1 MTTSSIL
8 GLLNNAALLLAMG
21 VLYDTLATWPV
32 RRGKPDLEQVFSGL
46 ILGAIGIAVMSTHWD
61 AAPGVALDTR
71 SVLLSISGLFFGV
84 VPTLLTVLITGAFR
98 LHLGGAGAWA
108 GVMTIVASGGI
119 GLAWRYWRRGMP
131 HPVSMGELFSFGV
144 VVHVTVLLCMMSL
157 PMPMALE
164 VLSTVSGP
172 VLVIFPLGTV
182 LLGKLM
188 VGRQMRRE
196 AAENLID
203 SESRFRGAFEQSA
216 VGMAQLKL
224 SGRFIRVNRQL
235 CDMTG
240 YCQEELIQKN
250 ILDITHPADVDSSRS
265 LSLRALNEPGKII
278 SMEKRYTRKDGTIV
292 WGKDSASIVRDEFG
306 APKYFAVV
314 VEDITESKKRDEALN
329 EALIVSH
336 QSEREINALF
346 KATRAIPEANH
357 FKEAAAAI
365 FQQCKETVGAGCG
378 YVALLSEDGL
388 YNSVLLLDDGG
399 FSCDV
404 DRDLPM
410 PVRGLRGEAY
420 ERGKA
425 VFDNDF
431 ASSPHA
437 GFMPDKHL
445 VLENVLFSPL
455 KFGNTVIGLIGLANK
470 PGGFSDKDKRLSG
483 SFGEIMAVALRFLQ
497 DRDALAASEQR
508 MSAIVDAMPAMLIAF
523 DENGHIIFWN
533 AECERVTGHSAEEVI
548 HHPEITHRFYPDEL
562 DRKRLNKRLSR
573 LSGDVKAFEFEITC
587 KEGSKRTL
595 SWTNISGAAPISGW
609 AAWAIGIDVTAQ
621 IKEKREKDQLEAR
634 LLQLQK
640 IEAIGALAGGIAH
653 DFNNILYP
661 ILGFAELMQEDL
673 PPDSPLRM
681 NVHEIISGAKRASDL
696 VKQILTFSRQTNQ
709 DLMAISPQLI
719 VKEAVKLARSTLP
732 STISIEQQIDPKTHL
747 ILADPT
753 QIHHVVMH
761 LITNAYHAMQELG
774 GILKV
779 SLKNIVIAEENS
791 AYADLSPGPHVLL
804 SVVDTGVG
812 ISRVILDRIFDP
824 YFSTKPKDKGTGLG
838 LSIVFGIVKSY
849 HGEIV
854 VNSALGE
861 GTTVDVYFPAVNI
874 VPKVAVKDA
883 ISNRGKNERILL
895 VEDEEQIL
903 RLEKQM
909 LERLGY
915 TVMAFTSSVDALST
929 FIADPTAFDLVMT
942 DMTMPQMTGERL
954 NQELSMIRR
963 DLPVILCTGFSEYM
977 SPEKA
982 EAFGI
987 KGFLMKPVV
996 KSELAQIVR
1005 KVLDDARSAEG
1016 NIS

>member
-1 MTTSSIL
+1 MTLSSFI

-21 VLYDTLATWPV
+21 VLYDTLVTWPV
-32 RRGKPDLEQVFSGL
+32 RVKFNWEQIFSGL
-46 ILGAIGIAVMSTHWD
+46 ILGVIGIAVMSTHWE

-71 SVLLSISGLFFGV
+71 SVLLCISGLFFGV
-84 VPTLLTVLITGAFR
+84 VPTLLAVLITGVFR
-98 LHLGGAGAWA
+98 LYLGGAGAWA
-108 GVMTIVASGGI
+108 GVMIIVASGGI
-119 GLAWRYWRRGMP
+119 GLAWRYGRRRMSP
-131 HPVSMGELFSFGV
+131 RVSTGELFSLGV
-144 VVHVTVLLCMMSL
+144 VVHVVMLLCMVTL
-157 PMPMALE
+157 PMPTALE
-164 VLSTVSGP
+164 VLSITSGP

-196 AAENLID
+196 AAENLMD
-203 SESRFRGAFEQSA
+203 SENRFRSAFEQSA

-224 SGRFIRVNRQL
+224 SGRFVRVNRQL

-240 YCQEELIQKN
+240 YCQEDLMKKT
-250 ILDITHPADVDSSRS
+250 ILDITHPADVESSR
-265 LSLRALNEPGKII
+265 LLALRALEDLGAFI
-278 SMEKRYTRKDGTIV
+278 SMDKRYIRKDGAIA
-292 WGKDSASIVRDEFG
+292 WGKDSASVVRDETG
-306 APKYFAVV
+306 APRYFAVV
-314 VEDITESKKRDEALN
+314 VEDITESKKRDAALTEALS
-329 EALIVSH
+329 VSH
-336 QSEREINALF
+336 QSEREVKALF
-346 KATRAIPEANH
+346 KATRAIPEAHH

-365 FQQCKETVGAGCG
+365 FQQCKETLGAGCG

-399 FSCDV
+399 LPCDV

-425 VFDNDF
+425 VVDNDF
-431 ASSPHA
+431 ANGLWA
-437 GFMPDKHL
+437 GFMPDRH
-445 VLENVLFSPL
+445 VALENVLFSPL
-455 KFGNTVIGLIGLANK
+455 KFGNSVTGLIGLANK
-470 PGGFSDKDKRLSG
+470 PGGFSEKDKHLAS
-483 SFGEIMAVALRFLQ
+483 SFGEIMAVALRSLQ
-497 DRDALAASEQR
+497 DRDALAVSEQR
-508 MSAIVDAMPAMLIAF
+508 MSAIVNAMPAMLVAF

-533 AECERVTGHSAEEVI
+533 AESERVTGHPAEEVI
-548 HHPEITHRFYPDEL
+548 HRPEIMNQFYPEE
-562 DRKRLNKRLSR
+562 RNRQRVYQALSR
-573 LSGDVKAFEFEITC
+573 PSGDSGATEFEITC
-587 KEGSKRTL
+587 KDGSKRTI

-621 IKEKREKDQLEAR
+621 MKAKREKDQLEAR

-681 NVHEIISGAKRASDL
+681 NVHEIITGAKRASDL
-696 VKQILTFSRQTNQ
+696 VKQILTFSRRTNP
-709 DLMAISPQLI
+709 DLMAINPRLI

-732 STISIEQQIDPKTHL
+732 STISIEQQIDPKAHL

-774 GILKV
+774 GLLKV
-779 SLKNIVIAEENS
+779 SLKNIVIVEKNAV
-791 AYADLSPGPHVLL
+791 YADLSPGPHVLL
-804 SVVDTGVG
+804 SVVDTGIG
-812 ISRVILDRIFDP
+812 ISKVILDRIFDP

-838 LSIVFGIVKSY
+838 LSIVYGIVKSY

-854 VNSALGE
+854 VHSALGE
-861 GTTVDVYFPAVNI
+861 GTTVDVYFPAVSV
-874 VPKVAVKDA
+874 VPEVPAADA
-883 ISNRGKNERILL
+883 ISNRGENERILL

-915 TVMAFTSSVDALST
+915 RVTAFTSSVDALKT
-929 FIADPTAFDLVMT
+929 FSADPAAFDLVIT
-942 DMTMPQMTGERL
+942 DMTMPRMTGERL

-982 EAFGI
+982 EAFGM

-996 KSELAQIVR
+996 KSELAEIVR
-1005 KVLDDARSAEG
+1005 KVLDDAKRVEG

>member
-1 MTTSSIL
+1 MTTSSII

-21 VLYDTLATWPV
+21 VLYDTLAAWPV
-32 RRGKPDLEQVFSGL
+32 RGKPNLEQVFSCL
-46 ILGAIGIAVMSTHWD
+46 ILGMIGIAVMSAYWE

-71 SVLLSISGLFFGV
+71 SVLLCISGLFFGV
-84 VPTLLTVLITGAFR
+84 VPTLVAMLTTGIFR
-98 LHLGGAGAWA
+98 LYLGGTGVWA
-108 GVMTIVASGGI
+108 GLMIIAASGGI
-119 GLAWRYWRRGMP
+119 GLTWRYWRRGMP
-131 HPVSMGELFSFGV
+131 HPVSMGELFSLGFA
-144 VVHVTVLLCMMSL
+144 VHVVMLLCMVTL
-157 PMPMALE
+157 PMPTALE
-164 VLSTVSGP
+164 VLSLVSGP

-188 VGRQMRRE
+188 VNRQMCRQI
-196 AAENLID
+196 AESLID

-224 SGRFIRVNRQL
+224 SGRFLRINRPL

-240 YCQEELIQKN
+240 YCQEELVKKT
-250 ILDITHPADVDSSRS
+250 ILDLTHPADVESSRN
-265 LSLRALNEPGKII
+265 LALRALNEPGNII
-278 SMEKRYTRKDGTIV
+278 SMEKRYIRKDGAIA
-292 WGKDSASIVRDEFG
+292 WGKDSASVVRNETG

-314 VEDITESKKRDEALN
+314 VEDITESKKRDAALT
-329 EALIVSH
+329 EALIASH
-336 QSEREINALF
+336 QSEREMNALF
-346 KATRAIPEANH
+346 KATRAIPESHN

-365 FQQCKETVGAGCG
+365 FQQCKEIVGASCG

-399 FSCDV
+399 FPCGV

-431 ASSPHA
+431 ANGPWV

-455 KFGNTVIGLIGLANK
+455 KFGNSVTGLIGLANK
-470 PGGFSDKDKRLSG
+470 PGGFSEKDNRLAG
-483 SFGEIMAVALRFLQ
+483 SFGEIMAIALRSLR

-508 MSAIVDAMPAMLIAF
+508 MGAIVDAMPAMLVAF
-523 DENGHIIFWN
+523 DENGQIIFWN
-533 AECERVTGHSAEEVI
+533 AECERITGHCAEEVI
-548 HHPEITHRFYPDEL
+548 NHPEITHKFFPD
-562 DRKRLNKRLSR
+562 DRNRQWVDHRLGSPF
-573 LSGDVKAFEFEITC
+573 GDAKALEFEITC
-587 KEGSKRTL
+587 KAGSKRTI
-595 SWTNISGAAPISGW
+595 SWTNISGVAPISGW

-621 IKEKREKDQLEAR
+621 IKAKREKDQLEAR

-673 PPDSPLRM
+673 PPDSPFRM

-696 VKQILTFSRQTNQ
+696 VKQILTFSRGTNQ
-709 DLMAISPQLI
+709 DLMAISPRLM

-774 GILKV
+774 GLLKV
-779 SLKNIVIAEENS
+779 SLKNVDIKEENS
-791 AYADLSPGPHVLL
+791 AFADLSPGPHVLL
-804 SVVDTGVG
+804 SVADTGIG

-849 HGEIV
+849 LGEIV
-854 VNSALGE
+854 VHSTLGE
-861 GTTVDVYFPAVNI
+861 GTTVDVYFPAVKAL
-874 VPKVAVKDA
+874 PEVAVKEA
-883 ISNRGKNERILL
+883 VSNRGENERILL

-915 TVMAFTSSVDALST
+915 AVTAFTSSVDALKT
-929 FIADPTAFDLVMT
+929 FSADPAAFDLVIT
-942 DMTMPQMTGERL
+942 DMTMPWMTGERL
-954 NQELSMIRR
+954 NQEISMIRR

-977 SPEKA
+977 SAEKA
-982 EAFGI
+982 EAFGM

-996 KSELAQIVR
+996 KSELAEIVR
-1005 KVLDDARSAEG
+1005 KVLDDAKNAER
-1016 NIS
+1016 